1 MTDGAILARVDNTE
15 DRVEP
20 EVRRLAELLAM
31 VVRMSGRS
39 RRSIEAE
46 LGLGSSGLSKILN
59 GTVRLQVSHVVSIL
73 QAVGVE
79 PGEFFQAA
87 FPRRGSPRRS
97 GLMKEVRLL
106 LEPDAAHA
114 AHAAR
119 AADTGPGE
127 ADDQEDFDE
136 RVRLVMLRLL
146 GGRPQSAN

>member
-59 GTVRLQVSHVVSIL
+59 GTVRLQVSHVMSIL

-114 AHAAR
+114 A
-119 AADTGPGE
+119 DTGSGE

>member
-114 AHAAR
+114 AH
-119 AADTGPGE
+119 TESGE